1 MIVGVRKVSQLQKQM
16 QKWQEELD
24 FRLKGKKIPPKYW
37 EFSELEKGNLHTHCA
52 HCLDVDCKRTLNLG
66 DPNMDDACG
75 LIDCRFGCGAKYHAC
90 KSSEHYMICARYEET
105 DDFEWML
112 QGSKSMQSSSFGKRI
127 MERKKKKKLEQNV
140 KPGPKESIGDL
151 FVGPGEPATMP
162 SFNKTNKNQVPA
174 APEPP
179 KNTDLVNSLVRL
191 DLRLETET
199 RLQTKPKSMYTFVC
213 AQQFRRDEYQWHSK
227 NVHDDILG
235 GMNNWLEH
243 RCPMASYGCGFS
255 MRRMYPKCDE
265 KSFIPKNT
273 IVFSPGV
280 ESFGVAPTS
289 STHSKNIKMDKKD
302 TKRHKPPQSKT
313 TSKKAV
319 TQNSKSSVHITDLPY
334 EILFQIT
341 QHLESFRYIENMAS
355 CLIMKGH

>member
-1 MIVGVRKVSQLQKQM
+1 MSSCIRSLDSSTNIFCRICNLIVGVRKVSQLQKQM
-16 QKWQEELD
+16 QKWQEEVD

-52 HCLDVDCKRTLNLG
+52 HCFDVDCKRTLSLG

-90 KSSEHYMICARYEET
+90 KSSEHNIICGRYEET

-112 QGSKSMQSSSFGKRI
+112 QGSKAMQSSSFGQRI
-127 MERKKKKKLEQNV
+127 MERKKKKKLEKIV
-140 KPGPKESIGDL
+140 KLGPKESIGDL
-151 FVGPGEPATMP
+151 FVGPGEPATIP
-162 SFNKTNKNQVPA
+162 SVNKTNKNQVPT
-174 APEPP
+174 APEMP
-179 KNTDLVNSLVRL
+179 KNMDLVNSLVRL

-243 RCPMASYGCGFS
+243 RCPMAVYGCGFCH
-255 MRRMYPKCDE
+255 RRM
-265 KSFIPKNT
+265 F
-273 IVFSPGV
+273 PGR
-280 ESFGVAPTS
+280 TYIY
-289 STHSKNIKMDKKD
+289 SK
-302 TKRHKPPQSKT
+302 
-313 TSKKAV
+313 
-319 TQNSKSSVHITDLPY
+319 
-334 EILFQIT
+334 
-341 QHLESFRYIENMAS
+341 
-355 CLIMKGH
+355 G